1 MKFSRVLAAVAAVA
15 TAILGWS
22 GAHAS
27 DALVS
32 TEWLQKN
39 LNDPKVRV
47 IEVSVNPGVFE
58 RGHIPGATNLVWHTD
73 LADPVRRDIVS
84 KDNLQ
89 KLLREAGVNQDST
102 LVLYGDT
109 NNWFAAWGAWVLDI
123 YGVKN
128 VKLLD
133 GGRRKWEAEKRELSS
148 QVAAPKPGNVALAD
162 ANPALRARLVDVL
175 AAAEKKSNAKLVDIR
190 SPDEFNGKVIAPAG
204 IQELAIRAGHVPGAA
219 NVPWGEAVAADGTF
233 KPAAELEGALC
244 RQGHRRIDP
253 DHHLLPHRRAVEPH
267 LVRSGQDPGLRR
279 EELRWFLDRVRQF
292 GRRADRQRRRYGLDR
307 KVNVRK

>member
-1 MKFSRVLAAVAAVA
+1 MKFSRILAAAAAVA
-15 TAILGWS
+15 TAFLGLS
-22 GAHAS
+22 AAQAS
-27 DALVS
+27 DALVT

-58 RGHIPGATNLVWHTD
+58 RGHVPGATNFVWHTD

-89 KLLREAGVNQDST
+89 KLLRDAGVNQGST
-102 LVLYGDT
+102 VVLYGDT

-123 YGVKN
+123 YGVKD

-148 QVAAPKPGNVALAD
+148 QVAVPKPGNVTLAD
-162 ANPALRARLVDVL
+162 ANPALRARLADVL

-190 SPDEFNGKVIAPAG
+190 SPDEFNGKIIAPAG
-204 IQELAIRAGHVPGAA
+204 IQELAIRAGHVPGAV

-233 KPAAELEGALC
+233 KPAADLKALYAAKGIDGSAPVITYC
-244 RQGHRRIDP
+244 RIGERSSHTWF
-253 DHHLLPHRRAVEPH
+253 A
-267 LVRSGQDPGLRR
+267 LVKILGYDVKNYDGSWT
-279 EELRWFLDRVRQF
+279 E
-292 GRRADRQRRRYGLDR
+292 YGNSVGVPI
-307 KVNVRK
+307 VNVAGTVWTGK